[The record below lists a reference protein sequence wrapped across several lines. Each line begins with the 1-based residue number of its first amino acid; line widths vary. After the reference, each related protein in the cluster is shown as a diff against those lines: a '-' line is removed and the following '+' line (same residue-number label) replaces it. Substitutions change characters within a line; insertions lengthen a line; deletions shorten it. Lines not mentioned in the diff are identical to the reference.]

1 MKLNPP
7 ASSSDLE
14 AAREIARRLHQRRR
28 REDRPA
34 GDGPAPAPAAPRPQP
49 LAPPPPRPVRPLA
62 APPPPP
68 PAPEPPPEP
77 PEVAALDDLP
87 SFDAPAPAPE
97 PPEDEAF
104 SVEEPSPAMEEPALG
119 DDEPPFGDTPEIE
132 VEEPSVSPE
141 EMVGSPEPPPFEDL
155 PAPDAF
161 APEPSPFDVE
171 VDEAGDAPESAL
183 PPSWDDVTD
192 ACLGLAQ
199 ARGAL
204 LADPSGQVF
213 AARGEWPEPGPNAIA
228 AKLVSMMNR
237 TLKDAPTRSISAPLM
252 GLHLTA
258 WRVPLDQ
265 GLVTAAF
272 IADAPVRAEARP
284 AIDTEIHR
292 AAGI

>member
-1 MKLNPP
+1 
-7 ASSSDLE
+7 
-14 AAREIARRLHQRRR
+14 
-28 REDRPA
+28 
-34 GDGPAPAPAAPRPQP
+34 
-49 LAPPPPRPVRPLA
+49 VRPLA
-62 APPPPP
+62 AAPPPP

-87 SFDAPAPAPE
+87 SFDAPAPDPE
-97 PPEDEAF
+97 PPDEAAF

-119 DDEPPFGDTPEIE
+119 DDEPPVGDASPFGDTPEIE
-132 VEEPSVSPE
+132 VEEPAVSPE

-155 PAPDAF
+155 PAPDALSS
-161 APEPSPFDVE
+161 EPSPFDVE
-171 VDEAGDAPESAL
+171 VDEAGDAPDTAL

-213 AARGEWPEPGPNAIA
+213 AARGEWPEPGPTAIA

-252 GLHLTA
+252 GMHLTA

-272 IADAPVRAEARP
+272 IADQPVRTEARP

-292 AAGI
+292 AASA